1 MVIITLKH
9 SVENLKYYFKHHSG
23 LILPDWVIEDARLEC
38 LSRSGMIDW
47 NYTKGDVSNF
57 SIVFLA
63 ATIDT
68 IKSIAQKEMLT
79 EVLKNKIV
87 SRFMSYQHEMI
98 VQKLHFNW
106 NWD

>member
-1 MVIITLKH
+1 MNKNV
-9 SVENLKYYFKHHSG
+9 SQNLEGPIKIEDLNKLSN
-23 LILPDWVIEDARLEC
+23 LIEDARFEC
-38 LSRSGMIDW
+38 LSRSGMMDW
-47 NYTKGDVSNF
+47 NYTKGDEYNF

-87 SRFMSYQHEMI
+87 NRFMIYQHEMI
-98 VQKLHFNW
+98 VRRQHFNW
-106 NWD
+106 NWN

>member
-1 MVIITLKH
+1 MNKNVLH
-9 SVENLKYYFKHHSG
+9 NLKVPIKMEDLDKLSN
-23 LILPDWVIEDARLEC
+23 LIKDARFEC
-38 LSRSGMIDW
+38 LSRSGMTDW

-63 ATIDT
+63 AVIDT
-68 IKSIAQKEMLT
+68 IKSIDQKEMLT

>member
-1 MVIITLKH
+1 MNKNVLH
-9 SVENLKYYFKHHSG
+9 NLEVPIKMEDLDKLSN
-23 LILPDWVIEDARLEC
+23 LIEDARFEC
-38 LSRSGMIDW
+38 LSRSGMTDW
-47 NYTKGDVSNF
+47 NYTKGDRSNF